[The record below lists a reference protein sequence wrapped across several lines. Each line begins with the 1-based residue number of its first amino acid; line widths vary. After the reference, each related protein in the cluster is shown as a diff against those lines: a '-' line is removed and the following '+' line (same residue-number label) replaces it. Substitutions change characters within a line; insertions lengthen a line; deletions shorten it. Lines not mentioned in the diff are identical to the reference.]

1 MITGKFFTIHFQ
13 TSSATIELDNNEYI
27 KHIAFIYTGNFERIA
42 SPASSYPATSPASS
56 YPAIGIQIQSSEG
69 TKTFELGR
77 TGVLDLN
84 GCNFS
89 RSNNSNNVT
98 ITLTN
103 NNFSNYEEV
112 YCTYYIQSE

>member
-13 TSSATIELDNNEYI
+13 TSSATIELDDNEYI

-42 SPASSYPATSPASS
+42 NPASS
-56 YPAIGIQIQSSEG
+56 YPAIGIQIQIQSSEEP
-69 TKTFELGR
+69 KIFEFELGR

-89 RSNNSNNVT
+89 GSSVT

-112 YCTYYIQSE
+112 YCTYYVQSQ

>member
-13 TSSATIELDNNEYI
+13 TSSATIELGNGEYI

-42 SPASSYPATSPASS
+42 NPASS

-89 RSNNSNNVT
+89 RSSNSNNVT

-103 NNFSNYEEV
+103 NSFSNYEEV
-112 YCTYYIQSE
+112 YCTYYVQSQ